1 MEKKKIYEIP
11 LLSMEIG
18 DHTYSFELDDK
29 FFEENESDQI
39 TKGDLKVIVTV
50 DKKYSFYEMTLK
62 IDGTVELSCDRCLAD
77 FNQHIKNEEKIIVK
91 VTEHPKE
98 DEAELIYIHPDT
110 SNLYLNDIL
119 YDMIHL
125 QIPIVNNCDQSVIN
139 GVRVECDQAF
149 LDKYLVTSEFNEDD
163 NDDDIETTS
172 PFDHITI
179 D

>member
-1 MEKKKIYEIP
+1 
-11 LLSMEIG
+11 
-18 DHTYSFELDDK
+18 
-29 FFEENESDQI
+29 
-39 TKGDLKVIVTV
+39 
-50 DKKYSFYEMTLK
+50 
-62 IDGTVELSCDRCLAD
+62 
-77 FNQHIKNEEKIIVK
+77 
-91 VTEHPKE
+91 
-98 DEAELIYIHPDT
+98 
-110 SNLYLNDIL
+110 
-119 YDMIHL
+119 MIHL